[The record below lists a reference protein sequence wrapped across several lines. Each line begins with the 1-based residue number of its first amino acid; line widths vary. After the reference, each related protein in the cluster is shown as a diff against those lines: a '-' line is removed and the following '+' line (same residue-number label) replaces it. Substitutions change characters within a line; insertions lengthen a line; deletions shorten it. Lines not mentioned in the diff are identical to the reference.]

1 MFVQGAAFLAALA
14 PKRVIRMPA
23 AAFTQPVE
31 SKSMPQAQID
41 ALAPTFKVPSGWDWA
56 ALGGILVGISADE
69 AQTHGMADDRMWLA
83 CVLTTTGIQSFASQI
98 ELGGFLDRL
107 QQRSRAAQG
116 QSQGQGPLLE
126 FRKIK
131 LYRYVK
137 EQEVQ
142 FLSSHRRRHLGAR
155 LKAHA

>member
-1 MFVQGAAFLAALA
+1 M
-14 PKRVIRMPA
+14 
-23 AAFTQPVE
+23 
-31 SKSMPQAQID
+31 
-41 ALAPTFKVPSGWDWA
+41 
-56 ALGGILVGISADE
+56 GISCIHSADE

-98 ELGGFLDRL
+98 EPGGFLDRL

-116 QSQGQGPLLE
+116 QGQGQGPLLE

-131 LYRYVK
+131 LYTYVK